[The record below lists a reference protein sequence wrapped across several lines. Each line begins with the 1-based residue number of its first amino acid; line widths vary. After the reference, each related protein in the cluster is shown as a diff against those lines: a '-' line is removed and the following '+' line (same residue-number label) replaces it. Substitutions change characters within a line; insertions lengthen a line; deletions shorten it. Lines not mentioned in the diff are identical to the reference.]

1 MKFYNPNEL
10 RAEIVDRTPQV
21 EPPVIK
27 GWILAILDPYYT
39 TRDVS
44 IKCIF
49 VGENGGVEY
58 RELSELNID
67 SRLLNRRPTDYNPAF
82 LAGWR
87 SAT

>member
-1 MKFYNPNEL
+1 MKFYNPYEL
-10 RAEIVDRTPQV
+10 RAEIVDSTPQV

-67 SRLLNRRPTDYNPAF
+67 PKKQDKITIDTLIGMGAIRRT
-82 LAGWR
+82 
-87 SAT
+87 T